1 MNAKLQKILKNGS
14 PIALTIVGSIGV
26 AITAILAVKA
36 TPKAIQLI
44 RADSKKNHEGD
55 ENAFTKKEAFLSS
68 WKCYVP
74 ALISGSLT
82 IMCIAS
88 SNILSRRNQASLVS
102 AYMLISKQ
110 YSQYKKKVIDKY
122 GVDAHKE
129 ILKELAAEK
138 AEQVPLSTVS
148 GFMGDHSQLIDNDD
162 NADPIRLFYDSISD
176 RYFQSS
182 LSRVI
187 DAEYHLNH
195 HLTQGDCTPLNMLY
209 DFLGIEKIEGGDDI
223 FWKVTDEYQW
233 IYFNHRLVNLD
244 DGIECYI
251 IEVENT
257 PQPVS
262 YYDYTQK

>member
-1 MNAKLQKILKNGS
+1 MNTKLQKILKNGS

-44 RADSKKNHEGD
+44 RADSKQNHEGD

-74 ALISGSLT
+74 AFISGSLT
-82 IMCIAS
+82 IICIAS
-88 SNILSRRNQASLVS
+88 SNLLSRRNQASLAS

-138 AEQVPLSTVS
+138 AEEMSLCTVS
-148 GFMGDHSQLIDNDD
+148 GIYFGDDKKLIDDSD
-162 NADPIRLFYDSISD
+162 HEDPTRLFYDSISD

-187 DAEYHLNH
+187 AAEYCLNH
-195 HLTQGDCTPLNMLY
+195 HLIAGNYTPLNLFY
-209 DFLGIEKIEGGDDI
+209 EFLGIAKTETGDDL
-223 FWKVTDEYQW
+223 FWEVTDEYQW

-244 DGIECYI
+244 GGIECYI

-257 PQPVS
+257 PQSVS
-262 YYDYTQK
+262 YYD